1 MMTEQ
6 RKIIHPGLT
15 GPDPAADL
23 SGADGAEILPARR
36 VARSSVERAVEGFDL
51 SRLGGIVLPAEG
63 RQRVVMRELSIETLP
78 DEPVAAVTPVDARPA
93 PEPAAPPVAQPAAV
107 TPTLANAIPVT
118 PQAVPAMPAVA
129 PAASTP
135 AQITEAPVQFGE
147 ARYPI
152 DRKRLRELGLIV
164 PEGTVG
170 GLMEEFRIIKRQLL
184 LQAMELRRA
193 GAGAAAQRV
202 LICSPLPGEGKTYC
216 ATNLALSMAAEK
228 EGEVVLVDADF
239 AKPSILSTLG
249 LPGGRGLMDALTDPS
264 IDVADCVVGTDV
276 PGLWV
281 LPAGNATNL
290 DTEYLAASHTRA
302 ILDRLTQ
309 GAPQRMVVFDSPPA
323 LAASPAS
330 ELAKYVGQAVVVAR
344 ADQTAQSALED
355 AIALL
360 SGCPNIQ
367 LLLNAVRFSPSGRRF
382 GSYYG
387 YRG

>member
-6 RKIIHPGLT
+6 RKIIHPGLA
-15 GPDPAADL
+15 GSDPAADL
-23 SGADGAEILPARR
+23 PGADGAEILPARR

-51 SRLGGIVLPAEG
+51 SRLGGIMLPTEG

-78 DEPVAAVTPVDARPA
+78 DEPVAPVAAPAAAPVDA
-93 PEPAAPPVAQPAAV
+93 PAAPPLAEPAPV
-107 TPTLANAIPVT
+107 PPTVANAVPV
-118 PQAVPAMPAVA
+118 VPEIVSAMPVA
-129 PAASTP
+129 AAP
-135 AQITEAPVQFGE
+135 RQIAEAPVRFSE
-147 ARYPI
+147 TRHPI